1 MRTGIHAKW
10 WCNQIPSTKSD
21 SSSLLGH
28 DKMGLRIHWDMEQD
42 NLSGYSRLWTSHW
55 DITNMFIFNRQPH
68 TIEASGYRW
77 RGEVTT
83 CTDPPQSNTA
93 GTLPSMCTHTGNS
106 TGCVRLQWVSTRRDL
121 TSPSPHFSVTEWGW
135 FKSVYSC
142 VHILGTVPVVLDC
155 SGSVH
160 VVTSPLPHLISVWLS
175 EGDSNQYILVYTYWE
190 SVLVSH
196 WEWGEGLRWCWPH
209 LTPEASLSHTEM
221 RWGRGEV
228 TTCTDLTAVWT
239 QPVLFPVCVHKNI
252 LIWITL
258 TQSHWNEVRLEVT
271 TWTHHRLQPCVYCS
285 QYHIPDTNESPLTQ
299 SPNVLPC

>member
-93 GTLPSMCTHTGNS
+93 GTLPSMCTQEYT
-106 TGCVRLQWVSTRRDL
+106 DL
-121 TSPSPHFSVTEWGW
+121 NHPHSVTL
-135 FKSVYSC
+135 K
-142 VHILGTVPVVLDC
+142 
-155 SGSVH
+155 
-160 VVTSPLPHLISVWLS
+160 
-175 EGDSNQYILVYTYWE
+175 
-190 SVLVSH
+190 
-196 WEWGEGLRWCWPH
+196 WGEGEVRSRRV
-209 LTPEASLSHTEM
+209 LTHCSL
-221 RWGRGEV
+221 
-228 TTCTDLTAVWT
+228 T

-258 TQSHWNEVRLEVT
+258 TQSHWNEVRERWGHDMYWPTAV
-271 TWTHHRLQPCVYCS
+271 
-285 QYHIPDTNESPLTQ
+285 
-299 SPNVLPC
+299 